1 MKLPDIFNN
10 NCLHILGILQHFT
23 DSTFFTWPFPNYCS
37 HKRAAMAWYQFRVA
51 YCISFEGWA
60 ARGDKFYRG
69 VKQARRLH
77 EKKYSGVRVPRA
89 VASFRA
95 DFGFWCCRLQSM
107 SPVTLAF

>member
-51 YCISFEGWA
+51 LYQF
-60 ARGDKFYRG
+60 
-69 VKQARRLH
+69 RRLGS
-77 EKKYSGVRVPRA
+77 EGRQI
-89 VASFRA
+89 
-95 DFGFWCCRLQSM
+95 LQGS
-107 SPVTLAF
+107 